1 MPHGHTRSLSTTRE
15 TPESVFTK
23 GHEELYPAG
32 PLPLTS
38 QGGIAAPQAWKS
50 EEPCS
55 NSNLATVSVDL
66 NVIIPLELVI
76 NTWKGSLCAD
86 HTKQVFEITLIKY

>member
-1 MPHGHTRSLSTTRE
+1 MGTHALSQPHERPQSL
-15 TPESVFTK
+15 VFTK

-50 EEPCS
+50 EEP
-55 NSNLATVSVDL
+55 
-66 NVIIPLELVI
+66 
-76 NTWKGSLCAD
+76 
-86 HTKQVFEITLIKY
+86 QQQ

>member
-1 MPHGHTRSLSTTRE
+1 MPHGHTRSLSTTQE
-15 TPESVFTK
+15 TFTK

-50 EEPCS
+50 EEP
-55 NSNLATVSVDL
+55 
-66 NVIIPLELVI
+66 
-76 NTWKGSLCAD
+76 
-86 HTKQVFEITLIKY
+86 QQQ